1 VNPFDLKAALLAK
14 HAQHVVLI
22 HFPIA
27 LYLSGTLFDFVAR
40 VFRKPNFRE
49 VARWNFLFAA
59 VMSIPTAATGILA
72 WRWAL
77 EAQHLEGL
85 LRLHLLLGC
94 AVVFALWLTVW
105 LRSRLR
111 AQAETGNSTAILAT
125 ELMVCA
131 MVSLTAHLGGFLERR
146 EWRPVNSRFE
156 ATVNARSTT
165 YNMLILLQ
173 LLTLSA

>member
-1 VNPFDLKAALLAK
+1 
-14 HAQHVVLI
+14 VVLI

-27 LYLSGTLFDFVAR
+27 LYLSGTLFDLVAR

-49 VARWNFLFAA
+49 VAGWNFLFAA

-77 EAQHLEGL
+77 EGQHLKGI

-94 AVVFALWLTVW
+94 AVVFALLLTVW

-111 AQAETGNSTAILAT
+111 AQAETGNATAILAM
-125 ELMVCA
+125 ELIVGA
-131 MVSLTAHLGGFLERR
+131 MISLTAHLGGFLSG
-146 EWRPVNSRFE
+146 VHGGS
-156 ATVNARSTT
+156 
-165 YNMLILLQ
+165 
-173 LLTLSA
+173 

>member
-1 VNPFDLKAALLAK
+1 
-14 HAQHVVLI
+14 
-22 HFPIA
+22 
-27 LYLSGTLFDFVAR
+27 LSR

-72 WRWAL
+72 WRWV
-77 EAQHLEGL
+77 LEGQRL
-85 LRLHLLLGC
+85 KAILRLHLLLGC
-94 AVVFALWLTVW
+94 AAIFALWLTVW

-111 AQAETGNSTAILAT
+111 AQAETGNATAIPAT
-125 ELMVCA
+125 GADRLRNGFA
-131 MVSLTAHLGGFLERR
+131 DGSSWRVSQRR
-146 EWRPVNSRFE
+146 EWRPINSRFE

-165 YNMLILLQ
+165 HNMLILLQ

>member
-1 VNPFDLKAALLAK
+1 MLNPFDLKAALLAK

-27 LYLSGTLFDFVAR
+27 RYLSSTLFDLVAR

-49 VARWNFLFAA
+49 VAGWNFLFAA

-77 EAQHLEGL
+77 EGQHLKGI

-94 AVVFALWLTVW
+94 AVVFALLLTVW

-111 AQAETGNSTAILAT
+111 AQAETGNATAILAM
-125 ELMVCA
+125 ELIVGA
-131 MVSLTAHLGGFLERR
+131 MISLTAHLGGFLSG
-146 EWRPVNSRFE
+146 VHGGS
-156 ATVNARSTT
+156 
-165 YNMLILLQ
+165 
-173 LLTLSA
+173 

>member
-1 VNPFDLKAALLAK
+1 MLNPFDLKAALLAK

-27 LYLSGTLFDFVAR
+27 LYLSGTLFDLVAR

-49 VARWNFLFAA
+49 VAGWNFLFAA

-77 EAQHLEGL
+77 EGQHLKGI

-94 AVVFALWLTVW
+94 AVVFALLLTVW

-111 AQAETGNSTAILAT
+111 AQAETGNATAILAM
-125 ELMVCA
+125 ELIVGA
-131 MVSLTAHLGGFLERR
+131 MISLTAHLGGFLSG
-146 EWRPVNSRFE
+146 VHGGS
-156 ATVNARSTT
+156 
-165 YNMLILLQ
+165 
-173 LLTLSA
+173 

>member
-1 VNPFDLKAALLAK
+1 MLNPFDLKAALLAK

-27 LYLSGTLFDFVAR
+27 LYLSGTLFDLVAR

-49 VARWNFLFAA
+49 VAGWNFLFAA

-77 EAQHLEGL
+77 EGQHLKGI

-94 AVVFALWLTVW
+94 AVVFALLLTVW

-111 AQAETGNSTAILAT
+111 AQAETGNATAILAT
-125 ELMVCA
+125 ELIVCA
-131 MVSLTAHLGGFLERR
+131 TISLTAHLGGFLSG
-146 EWRPVNSRFE
+146 VHGGS
-156 ATVNARSTT
+156 
-165 YNMLILLQ
+165 
-173 LLTLSA
+173 

>member
-1 VNPFDLKAALLAK
+1 
-14 HAQHVVLI
+14 
-22 HFPIA
+22 
-27 LYLSGTLFDFVAR
+27 
-40 VFRKPNFRE
+40 
-49 VARWNFLFAA
+49 
-59 VMSIPTAATGILA
+59 MSIPTAATGILA
-72 WRWAL
+72 WRWVL
-77 EAQHLEGL
+77 EGQHLKGI

-94 AVVFALWLTVW
+94 AVVFALWLTIW

-111 AQAETGNSTAILAT
+111 AQAETANFRAILST
-125 ELMVCA
+125 ELIVCL

-146 EWRPVNSRFE
+146 EWQPVISRFE

>member
-1 VNPFDLKAALLAK
+1 MLNPFDLKAALLAK

-49 VARWNFLFAA
+49 AARWNFLFAA

-72 WRWAL
+72 WRWV
-77 EAQHLEGL
+77 LEGQRL
-85 LRLHLLLGC
+85 KGILRLHLLLGC

-105 LRSRLR
+105 IRSRLR
-111 AQAETGNSTAILAT
+111 VQAETGNSTAILAT
-125 ELMVCA
+125 ELIVCA
-131 MVSLTAHLGGFLERR
+131 LVSLTAHLGGFLSG
-146 EWRPVNSRFE
+146 VNGGP
-156 ATVNARSTT
+156 
-165 YNMLILLQ
+165 
-173 LLTLSA
+173 